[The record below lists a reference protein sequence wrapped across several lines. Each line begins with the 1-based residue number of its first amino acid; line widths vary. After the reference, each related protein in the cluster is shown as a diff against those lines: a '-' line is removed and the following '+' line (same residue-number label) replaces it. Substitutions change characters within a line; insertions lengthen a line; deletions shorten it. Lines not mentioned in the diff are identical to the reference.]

1 MYKLKFVIIPCL
13 ILLLAIPAEASA
25 QRTCNRQA
33 FIGMSQYV
41 SAYAVPSG
49 GLGLEGGQ
57 YLLNSYWKTGVRA
70 LDWNQRLGAGSV
82 SGDEPVFFDH
92 VLWTLHGGWMLRVL
106 ATYGRGLNVYLGASA
121 FLGVN
126 QYEVLRPL
134 PAERQG
140 EFPAAE
146 FVYGAEPAAEVEL
159 FISTRTAVTLGV
171 QSPFTFLSSLETD
184 LWHLSASLGIRINL

>member
-1 MYKLKFVIIPCL
+1 M
-13 ILLLAIPAEASA
+13 AARSTASA
-25 QRTCNRQA
+25 QRTCNRQG

-49 GLGLEGGQ
+49 GLGIEGGQ
-57 YLLNSYWKTGVRA
+57 YLLNSYWKAGVRA

-106 ATYGRGLNVYLGASA
+106 STYGRGLNVYLGGSA

-159 FISTRTAVTLGV
+159 FLSTRTAVTLGV

>member
-1 MYKLKFVIIPCL
+1 MKHRLFVVIPIL
-13 ILLLAIPAEASA
+13 ILLLAARSTASA
-25 QRTCNRQA
+25 QRTCNRQG

-49 GLGLEGGQ
+49 GLGVEGGQ
-57 YLLNSYWKTGVRA
+57 YLLNSYWKAGVRA

-92 VLWTLHGGWMLRVL
+92 ILWTLHGGWMLRVL
-106 ATYGRGLNVYLGASA
+106 STYGRGLDVYLGASA

-159 FISTRTAVTLGV
+159 FLSTRTALTLGV

>member
-1 MYKLKFVIIPCL
+1 MKHRLFVVIPIL
-13 ILLLAIPAEASA
+13 ILLLAARSTASA
-25 QRTCNRQA
+25 QRTCNRQG

-57 YLLNSYWKTGVRA
+57 YLLNSYWKAGVRA
-70 LDWNQRLGAGSV
+70 VDWNQRLGAGSV

-92 VLWTLHGGWMLRVL
+92 ILWTLHGGWMLRVL
-106 ATYGRGLNVYLGASA
+106 STYGRGLNVYLGASA

-126 QYEVLRPL
+126 QYEVLSPL

-146 FVYGAEPAAEVEL
+146 FVYGAEAAADIEL
-159 FISTRTAVTLGV
+159 FLSTRTAVVLGV
-171 QSPFTFLSSLETD
+171 QSPFTLLSSLESD
-184 LWHLSASLGIRINL
+184 LWHISASLGLRINL